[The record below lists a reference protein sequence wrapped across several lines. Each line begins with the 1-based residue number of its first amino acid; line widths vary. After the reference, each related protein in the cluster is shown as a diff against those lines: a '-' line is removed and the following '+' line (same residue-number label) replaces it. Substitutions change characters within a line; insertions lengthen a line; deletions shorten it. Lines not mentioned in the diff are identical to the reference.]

1 VQCCVR
7 QFISPGGKKHQIWEL
22 FVGIKIRWWQLTKL
36 RHIIMRWNKL
46 CRKFLKVRL
55 NHNPIDTPLILPKKE
70 WTNERMNEQTNE
82 QKTNKRMNERT
93 NERMNLGFFF
103 ASLLFKGKNTNSFLC
118 FLGESTAH
126 NLTQLN
132 YLTFSTRFC
141 MKFGMLLQNC
151 FHPIVHIN
159 IIGAR
164 VLKKANSQEQIVL
177 WYLKS
182 HYLIDSQFFNM

>member
-1 VQCCVR
+1 MQCCVR

-82 QKTNKRMNERT
+82 QTTNKRMNERT
-93 NERMNLGFFF
+93 NERMNLGFF
-103 ASLLFKGKNTNSFLC
+103 LLLYSSREKTQIRSFVFWENLRHTIWHNWIIWPLALGFVWNLECSFRIVFIPLC
-118 FLGESTAH
+118 ISI
-126 NLTQLN
+126 
-132 YLTFSTRFC
+132 S
-141 MKFGMLLQNC
+141 
-151 FHPIVHIN
+151 
-159 IIGAR
+159 
-164 VLKKANSQEQIVL
+164 
-177 WYLKS
+177 
-182 HYLIDSQFFNM
+182 